1 MNAEWLG
8 ATAIRL
14 FGALVLILLNAFFV
28 ASELALVKI
37 RETQLDT
44 LVSRR
49 RRGAHVAR
57 QLKRNLNAA
66 ITATQLGV
74 TLAGMGLGWY
84 VEPMVEVVA
93 EPLLH
98 ALHLPLGHWSYSVLI
113 GAGFVMTSFVLMILG
128 EALPKALAI
137 NKTESVALLTAVPLA
152 WFYRIA
158 SPFIWVVSGMALWL
172 ARMIGVEALD
182 EEERHSAEELR
193 LMVLSGGK
201 EHGGTDLGHE
211 IVLNSLDLRRRV
223 VAEVMRPRREITL
236 LSTTAPISAC
246 LETAERS
253 RYSRFPLCE
262 RGDLDHTPGVI
273 HFKDLFALRNQA
285 QTGADL
291 LPQARPIIYV
301 PETARLEHVLKLFL
315 DRKLHFALVVDEHGG
330 TTGMLTLEN
339 VLEELVGQIQDE
351 FDHEKPRLTRRSDQ
365 SWDLDGSLPLFELS
379 ELTGVPVEAEGI
391 TTINGWVTTRLG
403 RFPRRGDRL
412 EIGDHDLTVE
422 ELEGLRV
429 ARVILKRTRGEAP
442 EPAKAKAAESDAGTD
457 SP

>member
-1 MNAEWLG
+1 MNMELMG
-8 ATAIRL
+8 AIAVRL
-14 FGALVLILLNAFFV
+14 FGALVLILLNGFFV

-66 ITATQLGV
+66 ITATQLGI
-74 TLAGMGLGWY
+74 TLAGMGLGRY
-84 VEPMVEVVA
+84 VEPMVEVMA

-98 ALHLPLGHWSYSVLI
+98 SLHLPPRHWAYGVLI
-113 GAGFVMTSFVLMILG
+113 GAGFVLTSFVLMILG

-137 NKTESVALLTAVPLA
+137 NKTESVALLTAVPLT

-158 SPFIWVVSGMALWL
+158 SPFIWVVNGIALWL
-172 ARMIGVEALD
+172 ARKIGVEALD

-236 LSTTAPISAC
+236 LSTTAPISDC

-273 HFKDLFALRNQA
+273 HYKDLFAQRDQA
-285 QTGADL
+285 RTGADL

-301 PETARLEHVLKLFL
+301 PETARLERVLQLFL

-351 FDHEKPRLTRRSDQ
+351 FDHEKPRLSRRSDS

-403 RFPRRGDRL
+403 RFPRRNDRL
-412 EIGDHDLTVE
+412 EIGNFDLTVE

-429 ARVILKRTRGEAP
+429 ARVLLKQTRGELP
-442 EPAKAKAAESDAGTD
+442 SPPAVAVEATD